1 MHKQKYF
8 VRNLPIV
15 KKKLTLWPNS
25 AQVMILLKFSDNNC
39 VYIYG

>member
-15 KKKLTLWPNS
+15 KK
-25 AQVMILLKFSDNNC
+25 VKFVAEFSTSND
-39 VYIYG
+39 IT

>member
-15 KKKLTLWPNS
+15 KKKVNFV
-25 AQVMILLKFSDNNC
+25 AEFSTGNDNYLSLAIIIM
-39 VYIYG
+39 YIYG

>member
-15 KKKLTLWPNS
+15 KKKVNFV
-25 AQVMILLKFSDNNC
+25 AEFSTSND
-39 VYIYG
+39 IT